1 MKMPLAARGLAFA
14 AALLAGQPASA
25 AEQCPTAKE
34 QAALRTRALQTDF
47 MVAALNCGE
56 RERYNDFVKTFKT
69 PLVREG
75 KALKAYFRRRHGE
88 RATRELNAFVTQL
101 ANLASRR
108 YNARTRTFC
117 TQAKTQLTEAMTLKP
132 AAFAD
137 FVDRQPVELA
147 SLLALAKDK
156 EACAAPAK
164 AP

>member
-1 MKMPLAARGLAFA
+1 MKLSRAARGFVLA
-14 AALLAGQPASA
+14 AALMAGQAASA

-56 RERYNDFVKTFKT
+56 RERYNEFVTVFKK
-69 PLVREG
+69 PLIREG
-75 KALKAYFRRRHGE
+75 KALKAYFKRRHGDE
-88 RATRELNAFVTQL
+88 AARELNAFVTQL

-108 YNARTRTFC
+108 YNARTKTFC
-117 TQAKTQLTEAMTLKP
+117 TQAKRQLTEAMTLKP

-137 FVDRQPVELA
+137 FVVRQPIELA
-147 SLLALAKDK
+147 PLVAAAKDK
-156 EACAAPAK
+156 DVCTAPVK